1 MQEPLRILVADDHE
15 MIRKGLRSLI
25 NPREDW
31 HLCGEATNGRE
42 AVEMARQLR
51 PNVIIMDVT
60 MPELNGLDATRQI
73 LRELPDCRVLILTM
87 HESEQLIHE
96 VLAAGASGYVLKS
109 DAGNLVVA
117 ALESLSRHQPFFT
130 SKVSE
135 MLLRE
140 YHSPRPRGD
149 AGGDSRDLTP
159 REREIVQLI
168 AEGKSGKEIA
178 SILSISTKTVE
189 THRTNLMR
197 KLGIHSISE
206 IVRYAIRN
214 NIVEA

>member
-1 MQEPLRILVADDHE
+1 MQEALRILVADDHE
-15 MIRKGLRSLI
+15 MIRKGLRSVILPHEGWSI
-25 NPREDW
+25 
-31 HLCGEATNGRE
+31 CGEATNGRE
-42 AVEMARQLR
+42 AVEMARRLR
-51 PNVIIMDVT
+51 PNVVIMDVT

-73 LRELPDCRVLILTM
+73 RKELPDCRVLILTM

-96 VLAAGASGYVLKS
+96 VLSVGASGYVLKT
-109 DAGNLVVA
+109 DAGNLVTT
-117 ALESLSRHQPFFT
+117 ALESLSRRQPFFT
-130 SKVSE
+130 SKVSK

-140 YHSPRPRGD
+140 YRSPRPRGD
-149 AGGDSRDLTP
+149 ARGDVHDLTP
-159 REREIVQLI
+159 REREVVQLI

-178 SILSISTKTVE
+178 TVLSISDKTVE

-214 NIVEA
+214 KMVEP